1 MVKFENFVLY
11 KPTSGYTEENE
22 PELNPNVLYAK
33 DKDGRDGY
41 DCQAE
46 FSSDT
51 LKIMYDE
58 NGVIVCI
65 SKDVTAIF
73 PPGFSVAE
81 VEISETPPEACND
94 MTWVYRDGRVI
105 KSIYSPVEKRKI
117 LQGEKE
123 RRIVRVNQVTQ
134 TLNSKLLLGMATDEE
149 KAKLRVWMDY
159 VKEAAIKWSADPN
172 MTLQSIF
179 IDVLWLNFPIFSQKS
194 ALCC

>member
-11 KPTSGYTEENE
+11 KPTSGYTEENA
-22 PELNPNVLYAK
+22 PELNPNILYAR
-33 DKDGRDGY
+33 DKDGRDWY
-41 DCQAE
+41 DCQAD

-81 VEISETPPEACND
+81 VAINETPPEACND

-105 KSIYSPVEKRKI
+105 KRTYSSAEKRKM

-123 RRIVRVNQVTQ
+123 RRIARVNQVTQ
-134 TLNSKLLLGMATDEE
+134 TLNSKLLLGMATYEE
-149 KAKLRVWMDY
+149 KAKLRAWMDY
-159 VKEAAIKWSADPN
+159 VNEIEKINDDADPEK
-172 MTLQSIF
+172 I
-179 IDVLWLNFPIFSQKS
+179 LWPAVPEAQ
-194 ALCC
+194 